1 MHSPRRQLEW
11 LVWGG
16 VALTILVIVAAFVR
30 GRARRDTAPPLP
42 VLAALPDFTLTNDA
56 GARVTLAGLRGQ
68 VWVADI
74 IFTRCPGPC
83 AQMTR
88 QMAELQA
95 ALPAD
100 GARFVS
106 LTTDPDFDTPAVLAA
121 YARRA
126 GARPDRWQFLTGD
139 KPQLAAL
146 AAGGL
151 KLTAMEKEASQRE
164 NPNDLFIHSTIF
176 ALVDRAGRL
185 RAAYETAG
193 EGVDWEQSKRNIL
206 TDVKQLLRERRP

>member
-1 MHSPRRQLEW
+1 MHPPRRQLEW
-11 LVWGG
+11 LVWGA
-16 VALTILVIVAAFVR
+16 VALTILVIAAAFVL
-30 GRARRDTAPPLP
+30 GRARRAAAPPLP
-42 VLAALPDFTLTNDA
+42 VIATLPDFTLTNDA
-56 GARVTLAGLRGQ
+56 GARVTLASLRGH

-88 QMAELQA
+88 QMAELEE

-151 KLTAMEKEASQRE
+151 KLTALEKEASQRE

-176 ALVDRAGRL
+176 ALVDRQGRL
-185 RAAYETAG
+185 RAAFETVG
-193 EGVDWEQSKRNIL
+193 EDVNWEESKRKIL
-206 TDVKQLLRERRP
+206 ADAKQLLRERRP